1 MRLMTLS
8 EYQLVESEVKRDTLD
23 ALNETGIN
31 YLTPEEIEALIFL
44 QIISVDENEV
54 SEGLL
59 DFVKNPIKATKIT
72 NNAKQL
78 AQVLSTKYKIDDDTD
93 DRVAKAETKEQKDKI
108 RELANK
114 KKEILDDK
122 EKAILDRMDELST
135 DAGLAKM
142 AALLKVR
149 ARIKAA
155 EAGISDKDERIQ
167 KIEGLKKREADATE
181 KLRELGKKAA
191 EAQAQKAEREKEAAK
206 AEPQQAAE
214 KSPKV
219 ESLEDQYARIKSE
232 RQQDEAALTGLKE
245 KLTGRSTSG
254 VNGILEKIA
263 AAKAKLQDPKVG
275 ADKKE
280 LIRKEIDS
288 LQSDA
293 EKLRAKIADFE
304 EGIKITRQ
312 EEAELYDKLQAEK
325 GAA

>member
-1 MRLMTLS
+1 MKLMTLS
-8 EYQLVESEVKRDTLD
+8 EYRLVESEVKRDTLD

-78 AQVLSTKYKIDDDTD
+78 AQVLTTKYKIDDDTD
-93 DRVAKAETKEQKDKI
+93 DKVAKAETKEQKDKI
-108 RELANK
+108 RELADK

-142 AALLKVR
+142 AALLKVK

-155 EAGISDKDERIQ
+155 EAGITDKDERIQ
-167 KIEGLKKREADATE
+167 KIEGLKQREADATE

-191 EAQAQKAEREKEAAK
+191 EAQAKKAEREKEAAK
-206 AEPQQAAE
+206 EEPKTSE
-214 KSPKV
+214 KSPKI
-219 ESLEDQYARIKSE
+219 ESLEDQYARLKVE
-232 RQQDEAALTGLKE
+232 RQQDEAALAGLKE

-280 LIRKEIDS
+280 MIKKEIDS
-288 LQSDA
+288 LQSEA

-312 EEAELYDKLQAEK
+312 EEADLYDKLQAEK

>member
-1 MRLMTLS
+1 MTLS
-8 EYQLVESEVKRDTLD
+8 EYRLVESEVKRDTLD

-78 AQVLSTKYKIDDDTD
+78 AQVLTTKYKIDDDTD
-93 DRVAKAETKEQKDKI
+93 DKVAKAETKEQKDKI
-108 RELANK
+108 RELADK

-142 AALLKVR
+142 AALLKVK

-155 EAGISDKDERIQ
+155 EAGITDKDERIQ
-167 KIEGLKKREADATE
+167 KIEGLKQREADATE

-191 EAQAQKAEREKEAAK
+191 EAQAKKAEREKEAAK
-206 AEPQQAAE
+206 EEPKTSE
-214 KSPKV
+214 KSPKI
-219 ESLEDQYARIKSE
+219 ESLEDQYARLKVE
-232 RQQDEAALTGLKE
+232 RQQDEAALAGLKE

-280 LIRKEIDS
+280 MIKKEIDS
-288 LQSDA
+288 LQSEA

-312 EEAELYDKLQAEK
+312 EEADLYDKLQAEK

>member
-1 MRLMTLS
+1 MKLMTLS
-8 EYQLVESEVKRDTLD
+8 EYRLVESEVKRDTLD

-78 AQVLSTKYKIDDDTD
+78 AQVLTTKYKIDDDTD
-93 DRVAKAETKEQKDKI
+93 DKVAKAETKEQKDKI
-108 RELANK
+108 RELADK

-135 DAGLAKM
+135 DTGLAKM
-142 AALLKVR
+142 AALLKVK

-155 EAGISDKDERIQ
+155 EAGITDKDERIQ
-167 KIEGLKKREADATE
+167 KIEGLKQREADATE

-191 EAQAQKAEREKEAAK
+191 EAQAKKAEREKEAAK
-206 AEPQQAAE
+206 EEPKTSE
-214 KSPKV
+214 KSPKI
-219 ESLEDQYARIKSE
+219 ESLEDQYARLKVE
-232 RQQDEAALTGLKE
+232 RQQDEAALAGLKE

-280 LIRKEIDS
+280 MIKKEIDS
-288 LQSDA
+288 LQSEA

-312 EEAELYDKLQAEK
+312 EEADLYDKLQAEK